1 MSEEKDGETPAEETE
16 ATAEAEASEGEETAE
31 AAATEEAASAEAAEP
46 SDDDGAEASSDD
58 GEADAETATGEPD
71 AAQAPEPEA
80 TAEAEASEGEETAE
94 AAATE
99 EAASAEAAE
108 PSDDDGAEASS
119 DDGEADAETATG
131 EPDAAQAPEPEA
143 PTESEPATPT
153 EDDGEQIGTAEV
165 GGGVYFSGP
174 VHTNEE
180 AISVVFTG
188 TGAESE
194 PGDPHKSHMWDD
206 QLDGPL
212 ENATSPKVL
221 AFTVIAVAVLLGGGY
236 AALPADLKTDA
247 VDLLQGQ
254 DIIEARELREQARI
268 EAERR
273 AMLEAAPKF
282 GTVEIVTSPNNLLIT
297 SEGQDA
303 MVFPGTRTDLTY
315 PTRSRVTYQDISVT
329 EDFVFTIHGEGNF
342 QDLTYTIP
350 SFGQPDTPWVQSF
363 TGDYHASLT
372 FMACWPGEAERVESA
387 FCLRPAQDVDWR
399 ARELQWRAAWR
410 PDPAETDPEA
420 IVRLPGSITV
430 TSEPTG
436 ALIAFNGRQLVNEET
451 GEPFRTPHTFTTY
464 NAPPDNEDRTPLEV
478 YLSREGLPLQ
488 LLYDG
493 KASMTMGIYSHQFN
507 CALAEGQ
514 TAPAA
519 LPADAPPETEAPS
532 WLGVCAYS
540 YSVHAELSDP
550 KPPEEGSGEG
560 SGSGAAAAPAA
571 PVAPAAGS
579 GSAAPE

>member
-1 MSEEKDGETPAEETE
+1 MSEEKDGENTAEETE
-16 ATAEAEASEGEETAE
+16 ATAETEPSEAGE
-31 AAATEEAASAEAAEP
+31 AAEEAASEEAADEKAESEDSTGDADGGDEEAAASSDE
-46 SDDDGAEASSDD
+46 SDDDESDD
-58 GEADAETATGEPD
+58 EAAPAPPTEEADAQIP
-71 AAQAPEPEA
+71 
-80 TAEAEASEGEETAE
+80 TAEEG
-94 AAATE
+94 
-99 EAASAEAAE
+99 S
-108 PSDDDGAEASS
+108 GAYS
-119 DDGEADAETATG
+119 
-131 EPDAAQAPEPEA
+131 
-143 PTESEPATPT
+143 SEPL
-153 EDDGEQIGTAEV
+153 
-165 GGGVYFSGP
+165 
-174 VHTNEE
+174 HTNEE
-180 AISVVFTG
+180 AIEAVFTG
-188 TGAESE
+188 TGSESE

-206 QLDGPL
+206 SLDGPISSD
-212 ENATSPKVL
+212 TSPKVL
-221 AFTVIAVAVLLGGGY
+221 VFTLIAVAVLLGGGY

-247 VDLLQGQ
+247 VGLLNGV

-268 EAERR
+268 EAERQ
-273 AMLEAAPKF
+273 AMLDAAPKF

-342 QDLTYTIP
+342 QDLEYRIP
-350 SFGQPDTPWVQSF
+350 AFGQPDTPWVQSF

-372 FMACWPGEAERVESA
+372 FMACWPGEPERVESN
-387 FCLRPAQDVDWR
+387 FCLRPANDVDWR

-410 PDPAETDPEA
+410 PDPAEADPEA

-464 NAPPDNEDRTPLEV
+464 NAPPDHEDRTPLEV

-488 LLYDG
+488 LLYPAVTDEAG
-493 KASMTMGIYSHQFN
+493 NVVQEAKASMTMGIYSHQFN

-514 TAPAA
+514 TVPAE
-519 LPADAPPETEAPS
+519 LPADAPPETEVPS
-532 WLGVCAYS
+532 WLGVCAYT

-560 SGSGAAAAPAA
+560 SGSGASAATDGAAEGSGAAAT
-571 PVAPAAGS
+571 
-579 GSAAPE
+579 E